1 MAHRPRC
8 ALRLT
13 LYVQPTLSETGTCGT
28 PRTPS
33 STGCYVN
40 QRGAEYVTI
49 SVVGAG
55 FHPRPGRRVCT
66 DPYVGRIDPNAPH
79 AHVYVSATGD
89 DTHPARRGRRPRR
102 PGRAASTR
110 GCGVFGKRRY
120 TRKKASL
127 AQREVARRSR
137 DGGIA
142 VHRAVGYRATPQSP
156 AATAPLTQGR
166 LVRGAAPGPRFF
178 VKKRGKK
185 LQA

>member
-1 MAHRPRC
+1 MAHRGRC

-28 PRTPS
+28 SRTPS
-33 STGCYVN
+33 PAGCYVN

-66 DPYVGRIDPNAPH
+66 DPYVGRIDPDAPH

-142 VHRAVGYRATPQSP
+142 VCRAVGQRR
-156 AATAPLTQGR
+156 PLSR
-166 LVRGAAPGPRFF
+166 LRRQLPLRRGAFGDGPR
-178 VKKRGKK
+178 R
-185 LQA
+185 LL